1 MTTTVGLTFQ
11 DLTVAASAAGPSWG
25 HAVSD
30 LQTGVTVSDYK
41 IAGTLKHVSS
51 GALATDWGPGNFIA
65 LAFSNPDSHATK
77 HKVGIRPT
85 QGAGMMELDS
95 DMDAVIKVTDKDKQK
110 IIVESIEGKHKR
122 RVVYD
127 LSQLVCQEA

>member
-1 MTTTVGLTFQ
+1 MTTVGLTFQ
-11 DLTVAASAAGPSWG
+11 DLTVAASDAGPYWG

-30 LQTGVTVSDYK
+30 LQTSVAVEDYA
-41 IAGTLKHVSS
+41 ITGTLKYVSS

-65 LAFSNPDSHATK
+65 LKYTNPDSHATG

-85 QGAGMMELDS
+85 QGAGMTPLDS
-95 DMDAVIKVTDKDKQK
+95 DMDAVIKVTDKNAQK
-110 IIVESIEGKHKR
+110 LIVESTDGRHKR

-127 LSQLVCQEA
+127 LSGLVCQEA